1 MQPSGGGRHVAAAL
15 ALCLAGWI
23 AGVAPAR
30 AQASG
35 TKILYL
41 HDDQTLTRTPQ
52 AGDTM
57 TPVTIGDEGLSADWQ
72 MTPAIPA
79 GKSLTLTAGDAT
91 AVLDIAATGDQTGNA
106 RPVTVELRSSS
117 GLIASDTFNVTNA
130 NDQYTATLAI
140 ASDTTLSAGDYL
152 VLRIVNGED
161 APANRERSIAV
172 SQQTAADGPST
183 LSFDTSTVVN
193 VDSVAAYSAAWPA
206 TTTQPLYDDGE
217 TVYLRAVVSDP
228 FGSADVSGATLA
240 LTDAAAVVQFSG
252 VSMTLVDSGAATK
265 TYEYAYTLQAG
276 SAQGGWTADVT
287 ASEGTEGTI
296 THSAGGSFSVG
307 VPVLA
312 VTKSHTGNFTA
323 GSNGTYDVVVHNNGA
338 ALTGTTTVTDTLDAS
353 LAYVSASGTGWSCG
367 AAGQLVTCTNAA
379 SLGAGADLP
388 TLSLAVA
395 VAGSAGSSVANHA
408 AVSHPSVNGGT
419 PQDGNTDVA
428 TIVHPILS
436 ENSSKTVVDLDGGDA
451 DPGDTLRYTITLSET
466 AGVAAANVA
475 VTDDIPANTSGFSV
489 VSVPAGSTDAST
501 GSGTGAHG
509 TGFLDVTGITVPASG
524 SVTIVYDVTVAGGA
538 QPGDA
543 IDNTAAIGNP
553 NGSDSTVTAP
563 TVTVSQSQA
572 AGSGNKVLYVYDDQS
587 LTRTPQTAN
596 TVTPVT
602 INGGSSADWQMTPTV
617 AAGKSL
623 VLSAGDISVTLVMAT
638 SNQQLGTARPVS
650 VELRSSS
657 GTIAT
662 SAPVNVSGGTN
673 APYTFTVT
681 VPQTTLNAGDALV
694 MRVSNGSGTTGRRVT
709 VSQKTAANGASTVA
723 FATSTVV
730 NVDSVQV
737 YSAAYPA
744 TTTRTSYVHGQVA
757 YVRAVVSDPFGST
770 DVSGATL
777 TLSDPSPATK
787 LANAVMTQVA
797 DSGVATRTFE
807 YGYVVPAGARLG
819 TWTAS
824 VTGKEGSEGTVTH
837 TGNGS
842 LPVAGAITL
851 TKTWDGADDGDS
863 VDLAITGGADAVAGS
878 STAPSTTT
886 PATATAGASA
896 AIGLSESFSVGTAGT
911 YSPALA
917 CVRNADGVALAV
929 SGTGLSRSITMPID
943 SSVTCT
949 WTNSKTVPLTVVKL
963 STVRSDP
970 INGLTHPK
978 AIPGALVEYTLVF
991 TNPGAAPVDSG
1002 SLFIR
1007 DPLPAQVEIRVADI
1021 GSPGSGPV
1029 SFIDG
1034 SPSSGLSYTFTALD
1048 STTDDLEFSSDHGAT
1063 WTYAPTP
1070 NADGTD
1076 PAVTGVRINPKGAFN
1091 PGNAQFTLKFR
1102 VKVK

>member
-1 MQPSGGGRHVAAAL
+1 
-15 ALCLAGWI
+15 
-23 AGVAPAR
+23 
-30 AQASG
+30 
-35 TKILYL
+35 
-41 HDDQTLTRTPQ
+41 
-52 AGDTM
+52 
-57 TPVTIGDEGLSADWQ
+57 
-72 MTPAIPA
+72 
-79 GKSLTLTAGDAT
+79 
-91 AVLDIAATGDQTGNA
+91 
-106 RPVTVELRSSS
+106 
-117 GLIASDTFNVTNA
+117 
-130 NDQYTATLAI
+130 
-140 ASDTTLSAGDYL
+140 
-152 VLRIVNGED
+152 
-161 APANRERSIAV
+161 
-172 SQQTAADGPST
+172 
-183 LSFDTSTVVN
+183 
-193 VDSVAAYSAAWPA
+193 
-206 TTTQPLYDDGE
+206 
-217 TVYLRAVVSDP
+217 
-228 FGSADVSGATLA
+228 
-240 LTDAAAVVQFSG
+240 
-252 VSMTLVDSGAATK
+252 
-265 TYEYAYTLQAG
+265 
-276 SAQGGWTADVT
+276 
-287 ASEGTEGTI
+287 
-296 THSAGGSFSVG
+296 
-307 VPVLA
+307 
-312 VTKSHTGNFTA
+312 
-323 GSNGTYDVVVHNNGA
+323 
-338 ALTGTTTVTDTLDAS
+338 
-353 LAYVSASGTGWSCG
+353 
-367 AAGQLVTCTNAA
+367 
-379 SLGAGADLP
+379 
-388 TLSLAVA
+388 
-395 VAGSAGSSVANHA
+395 
-408 AVSHPSVNGGT
+408 
-419 PQDGNTDVA
+419 
-428 TIVHPILS
+428 
-436 ENSSKTVVDLDGGDA
+436 
-451 DPGDTLRYTITLSET
+451 
-466 AGVAAANVA
+466 
-475 VTDDIPANTSGFSV
+475 
-489 VSVPAGSTDAST
+489 
-501 GSGTGAHG
+501 
-509 TGFLDVTGITVPASG
+509 
-524 SVTIVYDVTVAGGA
+524 
-538 QPGDA
+538 
-543 IDNTAAIGNP
+543 
-553 NGSDSTVTAP
+553 
-563 TVTVSQSQA
+563 VTVSQSQA
-572 AGSGNKVLYVYDDQS
+572 AGSGNKVLYAYDDQT
-587 LTRTPQTAN
+587 LTRTPQAAN
-596 TVTPVT
+596 STTPVE
-602 INGGSSADWQMTPTV
+602 INGSASADWQMTPVV

-623 VLSAGDISVTLVMAT
+623 VLTAGDISVTLVMAT
-638 SNQQLGTARPVS
+638 ANQQLGTSRPVT